1 MAIKKISD
9 SERKVMEVLWQES
22 PLTLSEI
29 VERVQQ
35 KATWSAKTIQTFV
48 VRLKEKGV
56 VSVNKGSVFT
66 YAPTISK
73 EETSITEVQRIVEKL
88 YGNSKNQFITSF
100 LGNAKLSEEDIEEIA
115 AFLNNLKQRR

>member
-35 KATWSAKTIQTFV
+35 KAAWSGKTIQTFV
-48 VRLKEKGV
+48 NRLKQKGA
-56 VSVNKGSVFT
+56 VSVNKDSVFT

-88 YGNSKNQFITSF
+88 YGDSMNQFITSF

-115 AFLNNLKQRR
+115 AFLNSLKQRR